1 MEALKMNNKY
11 DRQHIKTSYKVKLT
25 CINLGEARAQTRREA
40 RHVTRCCTY
49 SLYLS
54 LLGTLETVIRHE

>member
-25 CINLGEARAQTRREA
+25 CTNLAEARPDVKLDMLPGAVRI
-40 RHVTRCCTY
+40 VY
-49 SLYLS
+49 IYLC
-54 LLGTLETVIRHE
+54 LALWRQ